1 LTTIVAMP
9 AMLPDALAEIQA
21 GNPELFLKLLR
32 RLQLRPHYG
41 TITLHFQNGKLTH
54 LKTEV
59 LEK

>member
-1 LTTIVAMP
+1 MP